1 MEENKSRN
9 AIIDGPIE
17 LQIKC
22 MEEFLST
29 LTDEEKERSMSNEFD
44 YLEED

>member
-1 MEENKSRN
+1 MEKLNYN

-17 LQIKC
+17 LQMQC
-22 MEEFLST
+22 AEEFLST
-29 LTDEEKERSMSNEFD
+29 LTEEEKERSMSSEFD